1 MDNTISLIV
10 WSDFLWPW
18 CYVGTV
24 RLDDV
29 KNHFGDKV
37 YISWKS
43 FLLKQAG
50 DTPDRA
56 KFVRYSQGWESIH
69 NQEKR
74 TEFRPWEGDND
85 PPSGSLPAQIAH
97 KLVSELWPEKAML
110 MHYRLLEAY
119 FSENRTISFI
129 LDFFMLN
136 SHWSDRIIHID
147 QIQESNCSVREEAS
161 NPEFVTLIFREVNWE
176 TKTGKIHER
185 SRTQTRGS
193 KATSKSRSWY

>member
-1 MDNTISLIV
+1 M
-10 WSDFLWPW
+10 
-18 CYVGTV
+18 
-24 RLDDV
+24 
-29 KNHFGDKV
+29 KNHFGNKV

-119 FSENRTISFI
+119 FSEHRTISDWGVLTELVSEIDADSSEF
-129 LDFFMLN
+129 LVMLN
-136 SHWSDRIIHID
+136 ERKNDLTNLVIKEHNEAVNQGVTAVPTVLINHVLPVPGAQESETYINWIERII
-147 QIQESNCSVREEAS
+147 ER
-161 NPEFVTLIFREVNWE
+161 
-176 TKTGKIHER
+176 ER
-185 SRTQTRGS
+185 SS
-193 KATSKSRSWY
+193 